1 MISRL
6 PEILMIQIK
15 RFSHDTFWGGSS
27 KVSTHVDFPI
37 DALDLKEYIHPKH
50 VDDDHNRDTLYDLYS
65 IVKHMGST
73 GGGHYVG
80 YAKHPATGKWYKYDD
95 SRVEQVSPE
104 KLAEQQAY
112 ILFYCRRKSDRNAIQ
127 SISKTLM
134 VAQQLKQDENP
145 VLLSRYWLH
154 RVQAFSR
161 PGPIDNLWMS
171 CCHGSPLRADHDRR
185 RNCSIKIG
193 YNSWLELTKK
203 YGTKHNAAMLQYKD
217 SSTKDDS
224 KESTMDIVMVDSSN
238 KNNKSDSKHS
248 KSNGVVTM

>member
-1 MISRL
+1 MFSLFTRIQVERAVKERNAKPLPSKGWLQSASMFLGFTTQSIPLSLCLHSYCTSEDLLNQEKYHCDTCKSKQEAKKNLMISKL

-15 RFSHDTFWGGSS
+15 RFSHDTFWRGSS

-37 DALDLKEYIHPKH
+37 DALDLREYIHPKH
-50 VDDDHNRDTLYDLYS
+50 VHDTHNRDTLYDLCS

-95 SRVEQVSPE
+95 SRVEQVTRE

-134 VAQQLKQDENP
+134 VADQLNSKHSKDADNP
-145 VLLSRYWLH
+145 VLLSRY
-154 RVQAFSR
+154 
-161 PGPIDNLWMS
+161 
-171 CCHGSPLRADHDRR
+171 
-185 RNCSIKIG
+185 
-193 YNSWLELTKK
+193 
-203 YGTKHNAAMLQYKD
+203 
-217 SSTKDDS
+217 
-224 KESTMDIVMVDSSN
+224 
-238 KNNKSDSKHS
+238 
-248 KSNGVVTM
+248 